1 MMQDQDTS
9 TGPVDSQQPSR
20 TPGSVLST
28 LADTSINLKSWLL
41 TLPEYGRRYA
51 DILRSPIEFFRA
63 PPVTTEADFKKS
75 IAFLLQG
82 ITLSFIILTMGR
94 ALPQSIAT
102 FTAVNLPLISGSR
115 TDLIQYAQRVEAIG
129 QTLSPELRR
138 SWLQQ
143 GELMLAVRVLGEERF
158 KVLLER
164 LGEVSNE
171 KADLLSLAIDG
182 SLMQAERF
190 GGRAYLLSFF
200 TALNPH
206 AGPLLYQSYQVAYA
220 GPRYALQPHV
230 EFLLSTLLFWYLAC
244 AILARFLPSPTGGAR
259 HAVFAVGALVCGFF
273 YPLYQGFN
281 TLLRFYL
288 AVTLPIYIPMASQVL
303 SGPPPPGLLDF
314 SGGVFSYENLMLAL
328 VQVMVSLALLCAA
341 ASALTMGVRAVIP
354 VSTRR
359 AVAASVAGLVL
370 GIGLTE
376 AAMRLL
382 VVILVPTG
390 LL

>member
-1 MMQDQDTS
+1 MMQEQDTS
-9 TGPVDSQQPSR
+9 TGPVDNQHASR
-20 TPGSVLST
+20 TSGSVVSA
-28 LADTSINLKSWLL
+28 LADTSVNLKSWLL
-41 TLPEYGRRYA
+41 TLPEYGRRWA
-51 DILRSPIEFFRA
+51 DIFRSPIEFFRA
-63 PPVTTEADFKKS
+63 PPVTTDADFKKS

-82 ITLSFIILTMGR
+82 VTLSFIVLTMGR

-102 FTAVNLPLISGSR
+102 FAAVNLPLISGSR
-115 TDLIQYAQRVEAIG
+115 MDLIQYAQRVDAIG
-129 QTLSPELRR
+129 QALSPELRR

-143 GELMLAVRVLGEERF
+143 GELMLAVRVLPEERF
-158 KVLLER
+158 TVLLER
-164 LGEVSNE
+164 LRELSTE

-230 EFLLSTLLFWYLAC
+230 EFLLTTLLFWYLAC
-244 AILARFLPSPTGGAR
+244 AIAARLLPLATGSAR
-259 HAVFAVGALVCGFF
+259 HAVFAVGALVCGFL
-273 YPLYQGFN
+273 YPLYQAFN

-303 SGPPPPGLLDF
+303 SEPPPPGLLEF

-328 VQVMVSLALLCAA
+328 VQVIVSLALLGAA

-354 VSTRR
+354 VSKQR
-359 AVAASVAGLVL
+359 AVTASIAGLVL
-370 GIGLTE
+370 GLGATE